1 MQSFIWLA
9 LLVPEIIRGVPKDP
23 LLGPLNGKKKQGL
36 NRVKI
41 NEVNHKTNL
50 VTNFQLTVCMSLKS
64 VAMYNSMK
72 FPFEFHIALLAHN

>member
-1 MQSFIWLA
+1 MQSFIWPA

-23 LLGPLNGKKKQGL
+23 LWTFKRYKKHGL
-36 NRVKI
+36 NRLKI
-41 NEVNHKTNL
+41 NEVNHKTIL

-72 FPFEFHIALLAHN
+72 FQFEFHTALLAHN